1 LDEKEEIMVKIIYCD
16 KKYDTEHRLG
26 HFLDESDYDVMLDED
41 FDLYGPSID
50 GSMTEEN
57 VIAKFRKNW
66 FTDEEQQLA
75 YDGLREAA
83 TESQNRGMAAGPR
96 GEVLSATGRG
106 GREWVTPYQMD
117 VLEWLLR
124 PLNQFQEE
132 TLDEIKKRHSGKP
145 VEDTRGLVWK
155 IAAIKTDYGE
165 YYGFFE
171 KWLDGVIKL
180 PREQQIKEAK
190 KVKSKYI
197 SETNYAQSVMSGVAG
212 YFGRYPRIPWGR
224 VTSYTEK
231 NEDKFKLAFPFLNKL
246 DKGFSELLPQ
256 RWAKQRA
263 AANKLDPRFLIDK
276 TVFTTLTV
284 NYNWRTA
291 AHYDAGDLDE
301 GFSNLAGITNK
312 GKGWKGG
319 ELVLPQYRAAVALKA
334 GDLLLVANH
343 TAIHGNLPLTGGEE
357 DDRVSVVAYFRE
369 DMLKLKSFEY
379 EMLRKQFVTERS
391 KNKSHP
397 DWRPLWNGVSPGCF
411 QSEEWANYLKAH
423 NMEDE
428 DGLVNQQISSLDAF
442 F

>member
-1 LDEKEEIMVKIIYCD
+1 MVKVIYAY
-16 KKYDTEHRLG
+16 KKYDAEHRLG
-26 HFLDESDYDVMLDED
+26 QFLDESDFDIMLTED

-50 GSMTEEN
+50 GSMTEAN

-66 FTDEEQQLA
+66 FTADEQQKA

-96 GEVLSATGRG
+96 GEILGATGRG

-117 VLEWLLR
+117 VLEYLLR
-124 PLNQFQEE
+124 PINQ
-132 TLDEIKKRHSGKP
+132 LDDDNSLEKIKALHSGKKP

-155 IAAIKTDYGE
+155 IAEIKKDHGE
-165 YYGFFE
+165 YYGFFD
-171 KWLDGVIKL
+171 KWLEGVKNL
-180 PREQQIKEAK
+180 AREKQIKEATI
-190 KVKSKYI
+190 VKNKYI

-224 VTSYTEK
+224 ITSYTEK
-231 NEDKFKLAFPFLNKL
+231 NLEKFEMAYPFLNKL
-246 DKGFSELLPQ
+246 DKGFKELLPQ

-263 AANKLDPRFLIDK
+263 AADKLDPRFVIDK

-301 GFSNLAGITNK
+301 GFSNLAGITNN
-312 GKGWKGG
+312 GKGWEGG
-319 ELVLPQYRAAVALKA
+319 ELILPQYRAAVALKA

-343 TAIHGNLPLTGGEE
+343 TAIHGNLPLKGGEN
-357 DDRVSVVAYFRE
+357 DDRVSIVAYFRE
-369 DMLKLKSFEY
+369 DMLSLKSFEY
-379 EMLRKQFVTERS
+379 EQLRKQFVTENS
-391 KNKSHP
+391 KNKKHP
-397 DWRPLWNGVSPGCF
+397 YYRPLFNGVYPGMWES
-411 QSEEWANYLKAH
+411 QEWLDYLKKH
-423 NMEDE
+423 NMTDE
-428 DGLVNQQISSLDAF
+428 DGRVGEKASLESF